1 MEIAQMS
8 ENNLSKAEMNLLLPL
23 ACGTTA
29 EQAARQAG
37 VNVRTVFRRLKNQEF
52 RRQIQAMRAD
62 MVQRTSGTLTAAG
75 GEAVKTMVELMRSP
89 TPSAVRLAAARA
101 IVELGMKVRETAEL
115 EQRLAEL
122 EERMAAT
129 SADR

>member
-8 ENNLSKAEMNLLLPL
+8 ENNLSNNEMKLLLPL

-37 VNVRTVFRRLKNQEF
+37 VNVRTVFRRLKNPEF

>member
-1 MEIAQMS
+1 MS
-8 ENNLSKAEMNLLLPL
+8 ENSLSKAEMKLLLPL
-23 ACGTTA
+23 ACGMNA

-37 VNVRTVFRRLKNQEF
+37 VNVRTVFRRLKNPEF

-62 MVQRTSGTLTAAG
+62 MMQRTSGTLTAAG

-89 TPSAVRLAAARA
+89 TPFAVRLGAARA
-101 IVELGMKVRETAEL
+101 VVELSMKVRETVEI

-129 SADR
+129 TPAKK